1 MKNVA
6 KLCLH
11 LSLLIAAAAFAAETQ
26 PNFTGTWKLN
36 VAKSEMGT
44 SAVTELVAD
53 VDHEDPVFKYTAKGM
68 ASGQAFEVTETIN
81 TDGNPSQDSQ
91 GATVKAHWEGATLV
105 AEATGA
111 DGSTLYVARLSMS
124 ADGKTITRV
133 LTQDSRIQHEIFE
146 KQ

>member
-53 VDHEDPVFKYTAKGM
+53 VDHKDPVFKYTAKGM

-81 TDGNPSQDSQ
+81 TDGTRLRTRKAQPSKPTGKVRRWLQRPP
-91 GATVKAHWEGATLV
+91 EL
-105 AEATGA
+105 TGA
-111 DGSTLYVARLSMS
+111 RSTLL
-124 ADGKTITRV
+124 G
-133 LTQDSRIQHEIFE
+133 
-146 KQ
+146 